1 MFMKRLI
8 TLFIALIYLVMS
20 TGFVMNSHY
29 CMGRLSSVEL
39 GVSEVKKCIC
49 GMRIDRAKKSKC
61 CHSKLDVVKLQ
72 EAHKTAPSVLFQFSV
87 MEAVVP
93 QFYLSAISYA
103 SIYNKDNYLIKLPPN
118 LHEQDTYKRICV
130 FLI

>member
-1 MFMKRLI
+1 MKRLI

-29 CMGRLSSVEL
+29 CMGKLSSVEL
-39 GVSEVKKCIC
+39 GRSEVKKCIC
-49 GMRIDRAKKSKC
+49 GMRIDSTKKNKC

-93 QFYLSAISYA
+93 QFCLRAVNYTN
-103 SIYNKDNYLIKLPPN
+103 IYNKDNYLKKLPPN
-118 LHEQDTYKRICV
+118 LHQQDIYKRVGV

>member
-1 MFMKRLI
+1 MKRLI
-8 TLFIALIYLVMS
+8 TLFIALIYLVVS

-29 CMGRLSSVEL
+29 CMGKLSSIEL
-39 GVSEVKKCIC
+39 GRSEVKKCIC

-93 QFYLSAISYA
+93 QFYWSAVNYTNL
-103 SIYNKDNYLIKLPPN
+103 YTLDNYLKKLPPN
-118 LHEQDTYKRICV
+118 LHKQDTYKRVGV

>member
-1 MFMKRLI
+1 
-8 TLFIALIYLVMS
+8 MS

-93 QFYLSAISYA
+93 QFYWSAVNYTSLYTL
-103 SIYNKDNYLIKLPPN
+103 DNYLKKLPPN
-118 LHEQDTYKRICV
+118 LHQQDIYKRVGV

>member
-1 MFMKRLI
+1 
-8 TLFIALIYLVMS
+8 
-20 TGFVMNSHY
+20 
-29 CMGRLSSVEL
+29 MGRLSSVEL

-93 QFYLSAISYA
+93 QFCLREVNYTN
-103 SIYNKDNYLIKLPPN
+103 IYNKDNYLKKLPPN
-118 LHEQDTYKRICV
+118 LRQQDIYKRVGV

>member
-1 MFMKRLI
+1 MKRLI
-8 TLFIALIYLVMS
+8 TLFIAIIYLVMS

-29 CMGRLSSVEL
+29 CMGKLSSVEL
-39 GVSEVKKCIC
+39 GRSEVKKCIC

-87 MEAVVP
+87 IEAVVP
-93 QFYLSAISYA
+93 QFYLSAVNYTSV
-103 SIYNKDNYLIKLPPN
+103 YNKDNYLKKLPPN
-118 LHEQDTYKRICV
+118 LYEQDTYKRIGI

>member
-1 MFMKRLI
+1 
-8 TLFIALIYLVMS
+8 
-20 TGFVMNSHY
+20 
-29 CMGRLSSVEL
+29 MGRLSSVEL

-49 GMRIDRAKKSKC
+49 GMRINPAKKSKC

-87 MEAVVP
+87 IEAVVP
-93 QFYLSAISYA
+93 QFYLNEVNYTSV
-103 SIYNKDNYLIKLPPN
+103 YNKDNYLKKLPPN
-118 LHEQDTYKRICV
+118 LHKQDIYKRVSV

>member
-1 MFMKRLI
+1 MKRLV

-29 CMGRLSSVEL
+29 CMGKLSSIEL
-39 GVSEVKKCIC
+39 GRSEVKKCIC

-93 QFYLSAISYA
+93 QFYWSAVNYTNL
-103 SIYNKDNYLIKLPPN
+103 YTLDNYLKKLPPN
-118 LHEQDTYKRICV
+118 LHKQDTYKRVGV

>member
-1 MFMKRLI
+1 
-8 TLFIALIYLVMS
+8 MS

-39 GVSEVKKCIC
+39 GISEVKKCIC

-61 CHSKLDVVKLQ
+61 CHSKIEVVKL
-72 EAHKTAPSVLFQFSV
+72 EDSHKSTPSILFHSNL
-87 MEAVVP
+87 MEALVP
-93 QFYLSAISYA
+93 QFYLSAVNFT
-103 SIYNKDNYLIKLPPN
+103 SIYNKDNYLKKLPPN
-118 LHEQDTYKRICV
+118 LHEQDTYKRIGV

>member
-1 MFMKRLI
+1 MKRLI
-8 TLFIALIYLVMS
+8 TLFIAIIYLVMS

-29 CMGRLSSVEL
+29 CMGKLSSVEL
-39 GVSEVKKCIC
+39 GRSEVKKCIC

-87 MEAVVP
+87 IEEVVP
-93 QFYLSAISYA
+93 QFYLSAVNYTSV
-103 SIYNKDNYLIKLPPN
+103 YNKDNYLKKLPPN
-118 LHEQDTYKRICV
+118 LHEQDTYKRIGI